1 MSEQNLQKKVQEMRE
16 LQRMAEEISEE
27 IENIRDEIKAEMLK
41 RNTDEVIT
49 GEYKITWK
57 TVISNRLD
65 TTALKK
71 ALPDVFNSFTNKRNQ
86 KDFVLRKRRNTPG
99 TSIQEC
105 L

>member
-16 LQRMAEEISEE
+16 LQRMAEELSAE

-41 RNTDEVIT
+41 RDADEVIT

-65 TTALKK
+65 TSALKK
-71 ALPDVFNSFTNKRNQ
+71 ALPEVFERFTKQTETKR
-86 KDFVLRKRRNTPG
+86 FC
-99 TSIQEC
+99 IA
-105 L
+105 

>member
-1 MSEQNLQKKVQEMRE
+1 MSEQNLQKKVQKMRE

-71 ALPDVFNSFTNKRNQ
+71 ALPDVFNSFTKQTESKR
-86 KDFVLRKRRNTPG
+86 FC
-99 TSIQEC
+99 IA
-105 L
+105 

>member
-1 MSEQNLQKKVQEMRE
+1 MSEQNLQKKVQERRE
-16 LQRMAEEISEE
+16 LQRMAEELSAE

-41 RNTDEVIT
+41 RNADEVIT

-71 ALPDVFNSFTNKRNQ
+71 ALPDVFERFTKQTESKR
-86 KDFVLRKRRNTPG
+86 FC
-99 TSIQEC
+99 IA
-105 L
+105 

>member
-1 MSEQNLQKKVQEMRE
+1 
-16 LQRMAEEISEE
+16 MAEELSAE

-41 RNTDEVIT
+41 RNADEVIT

-71 ALPDVFNSFTNKRNQ
+71 TLPDVFERFTKQTESKILYCLKRETLPDNR
-86 KDFVLRKRRNTPG
+86 KGSVLK
-99 TSIQEC
+99 E
-105 L
+105 LL

>member
-16 LQRMAEEISEE
+16 LQRMAEELSAE

-41 RNTDEVIT
+41 RDADEVIT

-65 TTALKK
+65 TSALKK
-71 ALPDVFNSFTNKRNQ
+71 ALPEVFERFAKQTETKR
-86 KDFVLRKRRNTPG
+86 FC
-99 TSIQEC
+99 IA
-105 L
+105 

>member
-16 LQRMAEEISEE
+16 LQRMAEELSVE

-41 RNTDEVIT
+41 RNADEVIT

-71 ALPDVFNSFTNKRNQ
+71 ALPDVFERFTKQTESKR
-86 KDFVLRKRRNTPG
+86 FC
-99 TSIQEC
+99 IA
-105 L
+105 

>member
-16 LQRMAEEISEE
+16 LQRMAEELSAE

-41 RNTDEVIT
+41 RNADEVIT

-71 ALPDVFNSFTNKRNQ
+71 ALPDVFERFTKQTESKR
-86 KDFVLRKRRNTPG
+86 FC
-99 TSIQEC
+99 IA
-105 L
+105 